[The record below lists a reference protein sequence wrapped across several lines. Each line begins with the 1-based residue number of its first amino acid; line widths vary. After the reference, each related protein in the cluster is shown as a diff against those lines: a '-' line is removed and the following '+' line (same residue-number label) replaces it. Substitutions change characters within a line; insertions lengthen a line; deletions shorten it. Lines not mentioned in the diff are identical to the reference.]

1 MDPRASWRREDPDV
15 TGRYEVDSS
24 SDPAEGLFVYMA
36 IIDTVDHRSC
46 ISVQLHHFC
55 FFHFHDQVLIVH
67 IFSYYIIASSP
78 TVLLQLDLGPI

>member
-24 SDPAEGLFVYMA
+24 SNPVEEMFVNMA

-46 ISVQLHHFC
+46 ISLQLHHFC
-55 FFHFHDQVLIVH
+55 FLPF
-67 IFSYYIIASSP
+67 P
-78 TVLLQLDLGPI
+78 